1 MVKQYEDDY
10 ELLYMVSENNEDA
23 NETIFKKYESVIDY
37 YAKKYSL
44 LVEGKGIDYN
54 DLYQEGLIGLDSAI
68 KGYKDQKDIKF
79 STFAFIC
86 IKRKIITAIK
96 AASRKKHSILNESYS
111 IDYHNDDDKNGFE
124 NIVYNNEGG
133 IEDLL
138 VSKENTENFN
148 KRISE
153 ELTSFEKQVYELR
166 LYGFNYDE
174 ISKNLGKT
182 TKSIESALFRI
193 RIKLKN
199 ILNEMNWL
207 FKKIVLLFN

>member
-1 MVKQYEDDY
+1 MKKQYEDDF
-10 ELLYMVSENNEDA
+10 ELLYMISDSNEQA
-23 NETIFKKYESVIDY
+23 SETIFKKYEAVIEY
-37 YAKKYSL
+37 YAKRYCPF
-44 LVEGKGIDYN
+44 VEGKGMDYN

-68 KGYKDQKDIKF
+68 KSYKDQKDIKF

-86 IKRKIITAIK
+86 IKRKIITAVK
-96 AASRKKHSILNESYS
+96 QANRKKHSILNESYS
-111 IDYHNDDDKNGFE
+111 IDYHNEDDKNGFE
-124 NIVYNNEGG
+124 NVVHNNDGG

-138 VSKENTENFN
+138 VSKENAETFN
-148 KRISE
+148 KRLRE
-153 ELTSFEKQVYELR
+153 VLTPFEKQVYELR

-199 ILNEMNWL
+199 ILNEIN
-207 FKKIVLLFN
+207 

>member
-1 MVKQYEDDY
+1 MEKQYEDDY
-10 ELLYMVSENNEDA
+10 ELLYMISENNEDA
-23 NETIFKKYESVIDY
+23 NETIFKKYEPAIDY

-86 IKRKIITAIK
+86 IKRKIITAVK

-111 IDYHNDDDKNGFE
+111 IDYHNDDDKNGFA
-124 NIVYNNEGG
+124 NVVYNNEGG

-138 VSKENTENFN
+138 VSKENTETFN
-148 KRISE
+148 KKLNE
-153 ELTSFEKQVYELR
+153 ELTPFEKQVYELR

-182 TKSIESALFRI
+182 NKSIESALFRI
-193 RIKLKN
+193 RIKLKD
-199 ILNEMNWL
+199 ILN
-207 FKKIVLLFN
+207 KIN

>member
-124 NIVYNNEGG
+124 NIIYNNEGG

-199 ILNEMNWL
+199 ILNE
-207 FKKIVLLFN
+207 ID

>member
-199 ILNEMNWL
+199 ILNEIDWL
-207 FKKIVLLFN
+207 FKKIVLLFS

>member
-1 MVKQYEDDY
+1 MKKQYEDDF
-10 ELLYMVSENNEDA
+10 ELLYMISDSNEQA
-23 NETIFKKYESVIDY
+23 SETIFKKYEAVIDY
-37 YAKKYSL
+37 YAKKYSPF
-44 LVEGKGIDYN
+44 VEGKGIDYN

-86 IKRKIITAIK
+86 IKRKIITAVK
-96 AASRKKHSILNESYS
+96 QANRKKHSILNESYS
-111 IDYHNDDDKNGFE
+111 IDYHNEDDKNGFE
-124 NIVYNNEGG
+124 NVVHNNDGG

-138 VSKENTENFN
+138 VSKENAETFN
-148 KRISE
+148 KRLKE
-153 ELTSFEKQVYELR
+153 ELTPFEKQVYELR

-199 ILNEMNWL
+199 TLNEIN
-207 FKKIVLLFN
+207 

>member
-199 ILNEMNWL
+199 ILNEMN
-207 FKKIVLLFN
+207 

>member
-1 MVKQYEDDY
+1 MVKQYEDDF
-10 ELLYMVSENNEDA
+10 ELLYMISENNEDA
-23 NETIFKKYESVIDY
+23 NETLFKKYEAVVDY
-37 YAKKYSL
+37 YAKKYSH

-86 IKRKIITAIK
+86 IKRKIITAVK
-96 AASRKKHSILNESYS
+96 KVSRKKHSILNESYS
-111 IDYHNDDDKNGFE
+111 IDYHNEDDKNGFE
-124 NIVYNNEGG
+124 NIVYNNTGG

-138 VSKENTENFN
+138 VSKENTKTFN
-148 KRISE
+148 EMLNK

-166 LYGFNYDE
+166 LYGFNYEE
-174 ISKNLGKT
+174 ISKSLGKT

-193 RIKLKN
+193 RIKLKE
-199 ILNEMNWL
+199 ILD
-207 FKKIVLLFN
+207 KIN

>member
-199 ILNEMNWL
+199 ILNE
-207 FKKIVLLFN
+207 ID

>member
-1 MVKQYEDDY
+1 MAKQYEDDF
-10 ELLYMVSENNEDA
+10 ELLYMISENNEDA
-23 NETIFKKYESVIDY
+23 NETLYKKYESAIDY
-37 YAKKYSL
+37 YAKKYSPF
-44 LVEGKGIDYN
+44 VEGKGIDYN

-86 IKRKIITAIK
+86 IKRKIITAVK
-96 AASRKKHSILNESYS
+96 QASRKKHSILNESYS
-111 IDYHNDDDKNGFE
+111 MDYHNEDDKNGFE
-124 NIVYNNEGG
+124 NVVHNNTGG

-138 VSKENTENFN
+138 VSKENAESFN
-148 KRISE
+148 KMLNK

-174 ISKNLGKT
+174 ISRSLGKT

-199 ILNEMNWL
+199 ILDKINWL
-207 FKKIVLLFN
+207 FLSFVLLST

>member
-1 MVKQYEDDY
+1 MKKQYEDDF
-10 ELLYMVSENNEDA
+10 ELLYMISDSNEQA
-23 NETIFKKYESVIDY
+23 SETIFKKYEAVIEY
-37 YAKKYSL
+37 YAKRYSPF
-44 LVEGKGIDYN
+44 VEGKGIDYN

-86 IKRKIITAIK
+86 IKRKIITAVK
-96 AASRKKHSILNESYS
+96 QANRKKHSILNESYS
-111 IDYHNDDDKNGFE
+111 IDYHNDDDDKNGFG
-124 NIVYNNEGG
+124 NVVYNNDGG

-138 VSKENTENFN
+138 VSKENTETFN
-148 KRISE
+148 KRLSE
-153 ELTSFEKQVYELR
+153 ELTPFEKQVYELR

-199 ILNEMNWL
+199 ILNEIN
-207 FKKIVLLFN
+207 

>member
-23 NETIFKKYESVIDY
+23 NETIFKKYESVVDY

-86 IKRKIITAIK
+86 IKRKIITAVK

-199 ILNEMNWL
+199 ILNEMN
-207 FKKIVLLFN
+207 

>member
-1 MVKQYEDDY
+1 MKKQYEDDF
-10 ELLYMVSENNEDA
+10 ELLYMISDSNEQA
-23 NETIFKKYESVIDY
+23 SETIFKKYEAVIDY
-37 YAKKYSL
+37 YAKKYSPF
-44 LVEGKGIDYN
+44 VEGKGIDYN

-86 IKRKIITAIK
+86 IKRKIITAVK
-96 AASRKKHSILNESYS
+96 QANRKKHSILNESYS
-111 IDYHNDDDKNGFE
+111 IDYHNEDDKNGFE
-124 NIVYNNEGG
+124 NVVHNNDGG

-138 VSKENTENFN
+138 VSKENAETFN
-148 KRISE
+148 KRLKE
-153 ELTSFEKQVYELR
+153 ELTPFEKQVYELR

-199 ILNEMNWL
+199 ILNEINWL
-207 FKKIVLLFN
+207 F